1 MFFFVVV
8 ILAKMQSSH
17 SFYCF
22 IQQFV
27 CPDQNG
33 KMLYIYLKNTYQNLQ
48 DPIWGKNSMNE
59 WSAGSPQSSIISA
72 HVLQWPSHILTVS
85 FDAKKF
91 RKLTQLNQWGWGR
104 SRIMIQL
111 LFFNQMI
118 NSHSR
123 KTLPHTTKYTNDM
136 YPQWKS
142 LWKSVHETTV
152 SWKQNN

>member
-1 MFFFVVV
+1 
-8 ILAKMQSSH
+8 MQSSLY

-27 CPDQNG
+27 CPDQNAIHLF
-33 KMLYIYLKNTYQNLQ
+33 KKILTYQNLQ
-48 DPIWGKNSMNE
+48 DFFPIWGTNGMNE
-59 WSAGSPQSSIISA
+59 WTAGSPQSSVISV

-85 FDAKKF
+85 FEAKTF

-104 SRIMIQL
+104 SSIMIQL

-123 KTLPHTTKYTNDM
+123 KILPHTTKHTNYK
-136 YPQWKS
+136 YPQWKL
-142 LWKSVHETTV
+142 LWKSIHEITV